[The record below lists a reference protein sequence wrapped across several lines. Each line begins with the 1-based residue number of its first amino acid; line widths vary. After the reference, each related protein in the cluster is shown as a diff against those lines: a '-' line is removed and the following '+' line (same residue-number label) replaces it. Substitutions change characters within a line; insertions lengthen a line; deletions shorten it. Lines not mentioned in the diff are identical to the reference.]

1 MLIHFGFTQGEAGV
15 GLHDSYESLPTWHT
29 LWFSA
34 SVTWQRWKYTFAVL
48 FFVVFFPL
56 LQIMGRN
63 QLDSLHGENAFYFNE
78 AVVCVSLSRIS
89 RSDSS
94 LICEDGV
101 YGMNISNSD
110 VAETSEN
117 QVDPKMDTSCQPG
130 LTSALW
136 KSTSSYQQM
145 PFSCKSNKDNGNE
158 CFFK

>member
-1 MLIHFGFTQGEAGV
+1 
-15 GLHDSYESLPTWHT
+15 
-29 LWFSA
+29 
-34 SVTWQRWKYTFAVL
+34 
-48 FFVVFFPL
+48 
-56 LQIMGRN
+56 MGRN

-78 AVVCVSLSRIS
+78 AVVCVSLSRIN